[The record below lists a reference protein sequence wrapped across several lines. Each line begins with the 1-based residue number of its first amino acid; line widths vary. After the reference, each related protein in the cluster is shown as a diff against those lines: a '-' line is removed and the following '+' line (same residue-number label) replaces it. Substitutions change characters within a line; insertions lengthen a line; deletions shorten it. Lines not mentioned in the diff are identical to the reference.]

1 MPVDFTSHGAFLQ
14 RPFPSSAESQLLTAL
29 SSRNAKLN
37 SAIIFRASCST
48 AEKLLVFHKFRH
60 LGPNLGSVA
69 ISQVATDYP
78 ALLLLTTRMS
88 QNPKLK
94 PAKRN
99 KISTYVRSLVGIDDV
114 IATKAGLLQILMTS
128 TAVIPAPEQARRR
141 TGATR
146 NRRYTEIQCHTTFFR
161 PLDSRGLNSG
171 HAERGADRNS
181 RVTTSV
187 GTRWPE

>member
-1 MPVDFTSHGAFLQ
+1 VPVDFTSHGAFLQ

-114 IATKAGLLQILMTS
+114 IATKAGLLQILVTF
-128 TAVIPAPEQARRR
+128 TAVFLAPNRQ
-141 TGATR
+141 GAVPVLPETAGTPKF
-146 NRRYTEIQCHTTFFR
+146 NATQ
-161 PLDSRGLNSG
+161 LSS
-171 HAERGADRNS
+171 DR
-181 RVTTSV
+181 
-187 GTRWPE
+187 